1 MLQSQARLDEAAAI
15 YAEILERQGDD
26 VAPRKRAATLN
37 NLANLHSNQGK
48 YDAAVD
54 GYLQALDLYEAD
66 LGPDHPEVGLA
77 LTNLGNVY
85 EWQGKYD
92 EALVVHQR
100 DLGEAIRAPTATRSA
115 RVPSSKPRAS
125 DSPPC
130 PGRRPPWRSWMRGSR
145 ASQTA
150 RHGPA

>member
-1 MLQSQARLDEAAAI
+1 MLQSQARLDDAAAI
-15 YAEILERQGDD
+15 YVEILEPQGDD

-66 LGPDHPEVGLA
+66 LGPDHPGVGLA

-85 EWQGKYD
+85 ESRSPAWPGRTSRT
-92 EALVVHQR
+92 ALGLLR
-100 DLGEAIRAPTATRSA
+100 FRCSSA
-115 RVPSSKPRAS
+115 RVPSSNPRAS
-125 DSPPC
+125 DSPSC